1 MEYYGKGIAQVKI
14 SISYR
19 GYLNFKA
26 ELPLV
31 ACNTCRP
38 GTSTAVLN
46 CFYTARTGWRFIL
59 SRRTAELN
67 LQLSLSLSS
76 TYQFLYFSYTYSPP
90 SPPRLLFSTFSLL
103 TLHLSYLR
111 LIKSNFPPFL
121 PFLKQKLIFSFS
133 LFPNRIF
140 YLRKF
145 SSIQLGLQLGESKIS

>member
-1 MEYYGKGIAQVKI
+1 MEYYGKGIALVKI

-67 LQLSLSLSS
+67 LQLSLSS
-76 TYQFLYFSYTYSPP
+76 TSQSLHFSYTYSSP
-90 SPPRLLFSTFSLL
+90 SLPRLLFPNFLFAYFALALSLTFKVK
-103 TLHLSYLR
+103 LS
-111 LIKSNFPPFL
+111 
-121 PFLKQKLIFSFS
+121 SFS
-133 LFPNRIF
+133 PFSQAKT
-140 YLRKF
+140 YLCFF
-145 SSIQLGLQLGESKIS
+145 SIPQQNFLS

>member
-1 MEYYGKGIAQVKI
+1 MEYYGKGIALVKI

-67 LQLSLSLSS
+67 LQLSLSLSPQLINSS
-76 TYQFLYFSYTYSPP
+76 TSLTLTLPLLPLDSYSP
-90 SPPRLLFSTFSLL
+90 LSLC
-103 TLHLSYLR
+103 LHCTC
-111 LIKSNFPPFL
+111 LISDL
-121 PFLKQKLIFSFS
+121 
-133 LFPNRIF
+133 
-140 YLRKF
+140 
-145 SSIQLGLQLGESKIS
+145 

>member
-1 MEYYGKGIAQVKI
+1 MEYYGKGIALVKI

-67 LQLSLSLSS
+67 LQLSLSLSLLNLSIPLLLLHLLSPFSPS
-76 TYQFLYFSYTYSPP
+76 T
-90 SPPRLLFSTFSLL
+90 L
-103 TLHLSYLR
+103 TLHFLFAYIALVLSQTY
-111 LIKSNFPPFL
+111 KV
-121 PFLKQKLIFSFS
+121 KLSSFS
-133 LFPNRIF
+133 PFPQAKTYLF
-140 YLRKF
+140 LF
-145 SSIQLGLQLGESKIS
+145 SIPQQNFLS